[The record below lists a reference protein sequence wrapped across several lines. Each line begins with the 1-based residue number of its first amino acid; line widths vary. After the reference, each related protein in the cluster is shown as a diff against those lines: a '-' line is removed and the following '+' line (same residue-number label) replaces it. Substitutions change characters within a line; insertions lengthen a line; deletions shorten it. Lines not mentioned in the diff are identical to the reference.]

1 MNKSLCK
8 YHKRKGTFKRTMCQ
22 LCSYLKN
29 CVDYEEY
36 KSGHSDEL
44 RDLSKEPEQEERNG
58 ETGDSKIG
66 LQDT

>member
-8 YHKRKGTFKRTMCQ
+8 EMKKRKEFKRTMCQ

-36 KSGHSDEL
+36 KNGHADEL
-44 RDLSKEPEQEERNG
+44 RDLSKEPEA
-58 ETGDSKIG
+58 
-66 LQDT
+66 